1 MNDGVYDYTTL
12 ASYNGRGGTVTI
24 TSGVTKLA
32 NFAFFNSYIT
42 GIQGVENITEFGEH
56 TFSWTELESFTIPN
70 AVTTIPHSLFYGA
83 KLKHV
88 TLHNNIDTISHSAFL
103 RTDLEEVTIPDSVTT
118 IEYDAFRDT
127 KLTTVTIPA
136 SVTRIESNAFSGCN
150 LSTVYFYPSSTS
162 TIMGYPTFYKGR
174 KRDKER
180 YDYANSNPNL
190 TEIHNIGGMQH
201 HWGKIVAGDSAPY
214 NSITSGTL
222 TTDLGNISLTT
233 N

>member
-1 MNDGVYDYTTL
+1 M
-12 ASYNGRGGTVTI
+12 
-24 TSGVTKLA
+24 
-32 NFAFFNSYIT
+32 
-42 GIQGVENITEFGEH
+42 
-56 TFSWTELESFTIPN
+56 
-70 AVTTIPHSLFYGA
+70 
-83 KLKHV
+83 
-88 TLHNNIDTISHSAFL
+88 
-103 RTDLEEVTIPDSVTT
+103 EEVTIPDSVTT
-118 IEYDAFRDT
+118 IGYDAFRDT

-150 LSTVYFYPSSTS
+150 LSEVYFYPSSSNTV
-162 TIMGYPTFYKGR
+162 MGYPTFYKGR

-190 TEIHNIGGMQH
+190 TAIHNLGNLQH
-201 HWGKIVAGDSAPY
+201 HWGKIVAGDSVPF